1 MTVAELIQALQ
12 ELNRPDLEVYV
23 PCPHCCGQPGADF
36 DRLDADYCLT
46 MVREGRS
53 VAVLGDPRHECL
65 QDRRND
71 SRRDV
76 GRALLNN
83 PAGIALALGLQF
95 VRTLGKNDLAELAA
109 ARTDLRFDRT
119 IFGRLVRADLV
130 LEARAGEETRYVV
143 VVSPY
148 RASSEEQEE
157 LEGYGSLMTELPGL
171 PVHQMVASVAS
182 DPRAREIPE
191 RGSVHWY
198 QVLQEDADR
207 VREEVRRQREEEMRL
222 WREKRAQEVNPGDR
236 ESDQESDRESDRE
249 SDWAAGS
256 DPGVGG

>member
-1 MTVAELIQALQ
+1 M
-12 ELNRPDLEVYV
+12 

-95 VRTLGKNDLAELAA
+95 VRTLGRNDLAELAA

-119 IFGRLVRADLV
+119 IFGGLVRSDLV
-130 LEARAGEETRYVV
+130 PEARQGEETHHVV
-143 VVSPY
+143 TVSPH
-148 RASSEEQEE
+148 RASAVEMQQLGDYGLRLTQLTDGTTHQVVAGVALDQSAKQL
-157 LEGYGSLMTELPGL
+157 LETG
-171 PVHQMVASVAS
+171 
-182 DPRAREIPE
+182 DI
-191 RGSVHWY
+191 HWY
-198 QVLQEDADR
+198 QVSREDVDL
-207 VREEVRRQREEEMRL
+207 VREEQRRRREEEMRL

-236 ESDQESDRESDRE
+236 ASDR
-249 SDWAAGS
+249 AAGS
-256 DPGVGG
+256 DPGARI